1 MFPSGPV
8 HRHRTAHL
16 RWVSVGLFRRSF
28 PLGCACV
35 MEFPIARTIQ
45 ALAVNEQLFC
55 GLEIDFS
62 GTGRGQTAHS
72 VPLLRSAA

>member
-16 RWVSVGLFRRSF
+16 HWVSVGLFRRSS
-28 PLGCACV
+28 PLAARV

-45 ALAVNEQLFC
+45 SAAVNEQLFC

-62 GTGRGQTAHS
+62 ATGRSQTAHS
-72 VPLLRSAA
+72 VPILLSVA